1 MEQNTNAG
9 LLKLSQRILDE
20 AGAEAEKILEDA
32 KGRLKEQSA
41 LIEKQKS
48 DIRAEFER
56 KRTDAVAGI
65 LDGARTRAT
74 IDGSKNALRLRREK
88 IDKAYERAFEA
99 MRALPDADRAKV
111 LKALLLRE
119 SEGGETVLPASQ
131 DRKILNEILSE
142 IPEKRLTLS
151 GEDAAFENGF
161 MLRGDCFEKDCSFRA
176 LLGEIRAKT
185 ETEVS
190 KLLFD

>member
-41 LIEKQKS
+41 LIEKQKN

-176 LLGEIRAKT
+176 LLGEIRAET

>member
-176 LLGEIRAKT
+176 LLGEIRAET

>member
-99 MRALPDADRAKV
+99 MRALSDADRAKV

-176 LLGEIRAKT
+176 LLGEIRAET

>member
-20 AGAEAEKILEDA
+20 AGAEAGKILEEA

-48 DIRAEFER
+48 DIHAEFER
-56 KRTDAVAGI
+56 KRTDTVAGI

-88 IDKAYERAFEA
+88 IDQAYVRAFEA
-99 MRALPDADRAKV
+99 MSSLSDADRSRV

-119 SEGGETVLPASQ
+119 TEGGETVVPAGR
-131 DRKILNEILSE
+131 DRQILHRILDE
-142 IPEKRLTLS
+142 IPEKRLALS
-151 GEDAAFENGF
+151 DENAPFENGF
-161 MLRGDCFEKDCSFRA
+161 MLCGDCFEKDCSFSA
-176 LLGEIRAKT
+176 LLEEIRAET

-190 KLLFD
+190 KMLFD